1 MQIPASPDHTGKTP
15 PGDLFRSTIG
25 SDPSI
30 DPQSPQPF
38 RFQFVEEGLSQKGE
52 ELCDMN
58 GKPYL
63 KWLHEVQLS
72 DLPTVGG
79 KNASLGEMIQHL
91 GALGVSVPGGF
102 VVTVASYEAFIAHNV
117 LDQKIRD
124 IVAKLDVDDVENIRR
139 TGLQV
144 RTLVKNGKFPQDIE
158 QEIVARYLEM
168 SRKYGQEATDVA
180 VRSSATAEDLPDA
193 SFAGQQETYL
203 NVRGPEDLLVAVRN
217 CFASLFTDR
226 AIVYR
231 QSLGYDH
238 LQVGISV
245 GIQKMVRSDL
255 GSSGVAF
262 SLDTESGFKDVVL
275 INGSFGLGEMVV
287 QGSVS
292 PDEFLVFKPTL
303 QDGYSSIIE
312 KKLGNKD
319 RKMTYGVEP
328 GKATLTVPVERSMR
342 NRFCI
347 TDDQALEI
355 ARSVVAIE
363 KYYSEK
369 KGYWCPMDVEWAV
382 DGLTKQLFIVQARPE
397 TIHSRK
403 ATDRVVDHRIEK
415 GDLTLEEI
423 ARGIAIGDRIGSGRV
438 KIMYSL
444 DGRDGSTDG
453 KDFLPG
459 DVLVTEMTDPDWEPI
474 MKKAAAIVTNK
485 GGRTCHAAI
494 VAREM
499 GVPAIVGCGDA
510 TDKLEN
516 GQEITVSCCEGDTG
530 IIYKGI
536 IPFST
541 HETML
546 TDMPQVKT
554 PIMLNVASPELA
566 FKFAHLPN
574 AGVGLAREEFI
585 INTYIQAHP
594 LALLQ
599 HKELGDAALSGK
611 ISYLINGYEDEE
623 TFFVKRLSYG
633 IAKIA
638 AAFHPN
644 KVIVRF
650 SDFKSNEYKNLLGGE
665 HFEPEEENPM
675 IGWRGAS
682 RYYSDAY
689 REAFG
694 LECKAIRRV
703 REKMGLKNV
712 VVMIPF
718 CRTVEELKKVEAVMA
733 EYGLVRGKEGLEL
746 YLMAEIPSNI
756 ILAEEF
762 AEHIDGFSIGSN
774 DLTQLTLGLD
784 RDSALVS
791 HLYDERDP
799 AVKAMLKKLIQTAKR
814 TGTKVGIC
822 GQGPS
827 DYPDFAQFLVEQG
840 IDSISVTP
848 DSLLK
853 TINAIHEVEKRIAD
867 DSGVK
872 QLRA

>member
-1 MQIPASPDHTGKTP
+1 MTP
-15 PGDLFRSTIG
+15 
-25 SDPSI
+25 
-30 DPQSPQPF
+30 
-38 RFQFVEEGLSQKGE
+38 KA
-52 ELCDMN
+52 
-58 GKPYL
+58 PYL
-63 KWLHEVQLS
+63 KWLHEVELS
-72 DLPTVGG
+72 DIPTVGG
-79 KNASLGEMIQHL
+79 KNASLGEMIQNL
-91 GALGVSVPGGF
+91 GKLGVKVPGGF
-102 VVTVASYEAFIAHNV
+102 VVTVASYEAFIEHNV
-117 LDQKIRD
+117 LDQRIRD

-139 TGLQV
+139 TGLAV
-144 RTLVKNGKFPQDIE
+144 RTLVKNGKFPE
-158 QEIVARYLEM
+158 EIWKGILQRYDEM
-168 SRKYGQEATDVA
+168 SLQYGQEATDVA

-193 SFAGQQETYL
+193 SFAGQQETFL
-203 NVRGPEDLLVAVRN
+203 NIRGHQDLISAVRN

-231 QSLGYDH
+231 ESLGYDH
-238 LQVGISV
+238 FQVGLSV
-245 GIQKMVRSDL
+245 GIQKMVRSDV

-275 INGSFGLGEMVV
+275 INGSYGLGEMVV
-287 QGSVS
+287 QGAVS
-292 PDEFLVFKPTL
+292 PDEFLIFKPTL
-303 QDGYSSIIE
+303 SEGFSSIIE

-319 RKMTYGVEP
+319 RKMVYGGEP
-328 GKATLTVPVERSMR
+328 GKPTSIIPIERAQR
-342 NRFCI
+342 HRFCI
-347 TDDQALEI
+347 SDDQALEI
-355 ARSVVAIE
+355 SRSVAAIE
-363 KYYSEK
+363 KYYSDK
-369 KGYWCPMDVEWAV
+369 KGHWCPMDVEWAV

-403 ATDRVVDHRIEK
+403 ATDRVVEYKILNPDATGASVTSSGAEAKKKHPII
-415 GDLTLEEI
+415 TT
-423 ARGIAIGDRIGSGRV
+423 GIAIGDRIGSGKVR
-438 KIMYSL
+438 ILYSL
-444 DGRDGSTDG
+444 DGRGGSTDG
-453 KDFLPG
+453 NDFQKG
-459 DVLVTEMTDPDWEPI
+459 DVLVTDMTDPDWEPI
-474 MKKAAAIVTNK
+474 MKKASAIITNK

-499 GVPAIVGCGDA
+499 GVPAIVGCGNA
-510 TDKLEN
+510 TDLLDTGMEV
-516 GQEITVSCCEGDTG
+516 TASCCEGDTG
-530 IIYKGI
+530 IIYSGI
-536 IPFST
+536 IPF
-541 HETML
+541 HKEETML
-546 TDMPQVKT
+546 ADMPETKT
-554 PIMLNVASPELA
+554 PIMLNVASPDLA

-585 INTYIQAHP
+585 INNYIQAHP

-599 HKELGDAALSGK
+599 HKELGDHTLSGK

-638 AAFHPN
+638 AAFYPN

-665 HFEPEEENPM
+665 HFEPNEENPM

-682 RYYSDAY
+682 RYYSEAY
-689 REAFG
+689 KEAFG

-718 CRTVEELKKVEAVMA
+718 CRTVEELKKVKGVME

-746 YLMAEIPSNI
+746 YLMAEVPSNI

-762 AEHIDGFSIGSN
+762 AKYIDGFSIGSN

-784 RDSALVS
+784 RDSALVA
-791 HLYDERDP
+791 HIYDERNE
-799 AVKAMLKKLIQTAKR
+799 AVKGMLRMLITSAKKTK
-814 TGTKVGIC
+814 TKVGIC

-827 DYPDFAQFLVEQG
+827 DFPDFAQFLVELG

-853 TINAIHEVEKRIAD
+853 TKRAIAEVEKAMA
-867 DSGVK
+867 SK
-872 QLRA
+872 QSAKATA

>member
-1 MQIPASPDHTGKTP
+1 MS
-15 PGDLFRSTIG
+15 
-25 SDPSI
+25 
-30 DPQSPQPF
+30 
-38 RFQFVEEGLSQKGE
+38 
-52 ELCDMN
+52 
-58 GKPYL
+58 KPVYL
-63 KWLHEVQLS
+63 KWLHEVELS
-72 DLPTVGG
+72 DIDTVGG
-79 KNASLGEMIQHL
+79 KNASLGEMIQNLEPL
-91 GALGVSVPGGF
+91 GISVPGGF
-102 VVTVASYEAFIAHNV
+102 VVTVASYEAFIEHNV

-124 IVAKLDVDDVENIRR
+124 IVAGLDVDDIENIRR
-139 TGLQV
+139 TGLAV
-144 RTLVKNGKFPQDIE
+144 RTLIKNGKFPE
-158 QEIVARYLEM
+158 EIWKGIMARYDEM
-168 SRKYGQEATDVA
+168 SLKYGQEATDVA

-203 NVRGPEDLLVAVRN
+203 NIRGHQELISAVRN

-231 QSLGYDH
+231 ESLGYDH
-238 LQVGISV
+238 FQVGLSV
-245 GIQKMVRSDL
+245 GIQKMVRSDV

-275 INGSFGLGEMVV
+275 INGSYGLGEMVV
-287 QGSVS
+287 QGAVS

-303 QDGYSSIIE
+303 AEGFSSIIE

-319 RKMTYGVEP
+319 RKMVYGVEP
-328 GKATLTVPVERSMR
+328 GKPTIIIPIERAQR

-347 TDDQALEI
+347 SDEQALDI
-355 ARSVVAIE
+355 ARSVAAIE
-363 KYYSEK
+363 KYYSDK

-403 ATDRVVDHRIEK
+403 DSDRVVEYK
-415 GDLTLEEI
+415 LEHDKEVAGSEPKVI
-423 ARGIAIGDRIGSGRV
+423 STGIAIGDRVGAGKVRIL
-438 KIMYSL
+438 YSL
-444 DGRDGSTDG
+444 DGRGGDGDG
-453 KDFLPG
+453 KDFQQG
-459 DVLVTEMTDPDWEPI
+459 DVLVTDMTDPDWEPI
-474 MKKAAAIVTNK
+474 MKKASAIITNK

-499 GVPAIVGCGDA
+499 GVPAIVGCGNI
-510 TDKLEN
+510 TDLLDTGMEV
-516 GQEITVSCCEGDTG
+516 TASCCEGDTG
-530 IIYKGI
+530 IIYSGI
-536 IPFST
+536 IPFIKE
-541 HETML
+541 ETML
-546 TDMPQVKT
+546 ADIPETKT
-554 PIMLNVASPELA
+554 PIMLNVASPDLA
-566 FKFAHLPN
+566 FKFSGLPN
-574 AGVGLAREEFI
+574 SGVGLAREEFI
-585 INTYIQAHP
+585 INNYIQAHP

-599 HKELGDAALSGK
+599 HKELGDVALSGK

-638 AAFHPN
+638 SAFYPN

-650 SDFKSNEYKNLLGGE
+650 SDFKSNEYKGLLGGE
-665 HFEPEEENPM
+665 HFEPDEENPM

-682 RYYSDAY
+682 RYYSEAY
-689 REAFG
+689 KEAFG

-718 CRTVEELKKVEAVMA
+718 CRTVEELLKVMEVMK
-733 EYGLVRGKEGLEL
+733 EYGLERGKEGLEL

-756 ILAEEF
+756 IMAEEF
-762 AEHIDGFSIGSN
+762 SEHIDGFSIGSN

-791 HLYDERDP
+791 HLYDERNP
-799 AVKAMLKKLIQTAKR
+799 AVKRMLKMLIETAKR

-827 DYPDFAQFLVEQG
+827 DFPDFAQFLVELG

-853 TINAIHEVEKRIAD
+853 TKRAIAEVEKQIAE
-867 DSGVK
+867 
-872 QLRA
+872 RRPMIA